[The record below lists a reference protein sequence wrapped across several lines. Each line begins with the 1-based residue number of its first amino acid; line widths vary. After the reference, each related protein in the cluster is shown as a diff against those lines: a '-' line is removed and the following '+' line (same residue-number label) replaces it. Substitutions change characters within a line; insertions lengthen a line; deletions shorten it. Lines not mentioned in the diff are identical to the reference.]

1 MRERIVVVRRYIE
14 NLEEVKIFNVYLVNK
29 RRRQKSEASKDINY
43 SKEINIRRRR
53 RRERLKINRRLYIA
67 LVS

>member
-1 MRERIVVVRRYIE
+1 MRERVVVVRRYIK

-29 RRRQKSEASKDINY
+29 RRRRKSEASKDINY

>member
-1 MRERIVVVRRYIE
+1 LRERVVVVRRYIK

-29 RRRQKSEASKDINY
+29 RRRRKSEASKDINY